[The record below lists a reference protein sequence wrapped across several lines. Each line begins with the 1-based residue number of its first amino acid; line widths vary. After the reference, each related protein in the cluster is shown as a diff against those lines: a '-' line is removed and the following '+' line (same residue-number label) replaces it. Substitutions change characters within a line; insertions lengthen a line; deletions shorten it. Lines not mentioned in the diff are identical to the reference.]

1 MEKDAEV
8 ILRALVG
15 RSIPTLSGRMNHVL
29 GIEAG
34 RVRVGTG
41 RNPGGE
47 FVEIVAIQHAL
58 DRLRKDGSLPIDK
71 RQIGYRS
78 AFIGAVLRSQPDVT
92 FSLRPARVH
101 LAAADE
107 GR

>member
-8 ILRALVG
+8 FLRALVG

-34 RVRVGTG
+34 RVRVGTA

-47 FVEIVAIQHAL
+47 FVEIAEIQHAL
-58 DRLRKDGSLPIDK
+58 DRLLKGGSLLIDK
-71 RQIGYRS
+71 KQIGYRS
-78 AFIGAVLRSQPDVT
+78 AFIGAVLRSLPGVK
-92 FSLRPARVH
+92 FSLRPASVH
-101 LAAADE
+101 LAAATGE
-107 GR
+107 R